1 MTMTEYEFTPK
12 QILKSGPCT
21 IVFWWNGTKT
31 IVRRSEDAP
40 DDDYA
45 AFSAAIAKHIFE
57 SNSRIRKVM
66 RDVTEIQKPKKDAV
80 KPQQTTV
87 AETPQEPDKTP
98 QEPPKDSQEPIKT
111 PRATTQ
117 GKRKRIPE
125 TIRRKIRA
133 ERADKG
139 TPVAV
144 LAAKYGVSVPSVYGI
159 LKGASP
165 SVKARYARHSNLGD
179 NLEVQSD

>member
-31 IVRRSEDAP
+31 IVRRSEDTP

-45 AFSAAIAKHIFE
+45 AFSAAIAKKIFE
-57 SNSRIRKVM
+57 NNSRIRKVM
-66 RDVTEIQKPKKDAV
+66 REATKVQRPKKDAAEA
-80 KPQQTTV
+80 QQE
-87 AETPQEPDKTP
+87 ASQETP
-98 QEPPKDSQEPIKT
+98 QEPIKT

-117 GKRKRIPE
+117 GKRIPE

-139 TPVAV
+139 TPVAM

-165 SVKARYARHSNLGD
+165 SVKARYATHSNLGD
-179 NLEVQSD
+179 NLEAAT